1 MRRTAAVLSVLS
13 LLGICTQALAQ
24 VGAGAAGM
32 QEATAIWM
40 IIDENPRFYFAIG
53 QHYVDPTGPVT
64 YGAVGSGPCEVSK
77 EKNFTMIFC
86 SGKGRGKEVP
96 FENVSIDP
104 LLESAHLELTTKGY
118 ENVVDWTGLGTASWG
133 GAVSGSGS
141 YVGADAG
148 FYRDARAQGNVLGVQ
163 LKTNP
168 KWDWH
173 FMVQGAGAAAIGPI
187 EKLTVKPNGTVL
199 LEAAYRISR

>member
-1 MRRTAAVLSVLS
+1 MRRTAAVLSVVA

-32 QEATAIWM
+32 QEANAIWM
-40 IIDENPRFYFAIG
+40 ILDKNPRFYFAIG
-53 QHYVDPTGPVT
+53 QHYVDPGGLVT
-64 YGAVGSGPCEVSK
+64 FGAVGSGPCEVEK
-77 EKNFTMIFC
+77 DKNFTMIFC
-86 SGKGRGKEVP
+86 SGQGRGKQIP
-96 FENVSIDP
+96 FEDLVIDP
-104 LLESAHLELTTKGY
+104 RLDAAHLELTTKGH
-118 ENVVDWTGLGTASWG
+118 ENVVDWTGLGTASYQASVG
-133 GAVSGSGS
+133 GGGS

-148 FYRDARAQGNVLGVQ
+148 FYRDARAQGDVLGVS

-173 FMVQGAGAAAIGPI
+173 FMIQGAGAAAIGPI

-199 LEAAYRISR
+199 LETTYRIPR